1 MTEMATTYT
10 TGEVDPQAQ
19 ALLLKERDELRA
31 ALKERNEEIGLLNG
45 TLESRNR
52 NIEALHEVSA
62 AQRKVLEQAFV
73 RMDCARDILTGGKP
87 RPECNWGMLDT
98 SDIRHDITSIQEKTK

>member
-1 MTEMATTYT
+1 MTEMAIIYT
-10 TGEVDPQAQ
+10 AGEVDPQAL

-31 ALKERNEEIGLLNG
+31 ALKARDEEIGLLNG

-62 AQRKVLEQAFV
+62 EQRKPLTRAQKNRIWSSCSDATTLSARASLFGTKIEQYHN
-73 RMDCARDILTGGKP
+73 I
-87 RPECNWGMLDT
+87 
-98 SDIRHDITSIQEKTK
+98 IRRN